1 MTSIFYTLSKK
12 TLICAFVFLSVI
24 NVSHAQ
30 DTDAQD
36 TDAAL
41 SLYMATLNDNIPPN
55 KQADP
60 AKIIALFNDKGSHNG
75 VNQASILTG
84 KAALATLYAEIAQ
97 DWSRWT
103 HVETSRIVAGN
114 QAVWEGVAQG
124 VDRKTGKFIKIP
136 IVFFFKFDAQ
146 DKIQEL
152 RTYVDRS
159 LVEEQ
164 LSQ

>member
-1 MTSIFYTLSKK
+1 MKSIFFTLSKN
-12 TLICAFVFLSVI
+12 TLLCSLLFLSVI

-30 DTDAQD
+30 DS
-36 TDAAL
+36 DAAL
-41 SLYMATLNDNIPPN
+41 SLYMNTLNENIPPN
-55 KQADP
+55 KGADP
-60 AKIIALFNDKGSHNG
+60 ANIIALFNDKGIHNG

-84 KAALATLYAEIAQ
+84 KAALTTIYAEISQ

-103 HVETSRIVAGN
+103 HVETSRIVNGN
-114 QAVWEGVAQG
+114 QAVWEGTAEG